1 MSDQMNK
8 RPSDAS
14 CQKDGIIDING
25 IRTDIP
31 LNKKVFLSF
40 SLAILTYL
48 LCMLL
53 PIDTFG
59 AGTARA
65 LGMLLSMIVFSIF
78 WGYSIAIPALLCA
91 VGGIALGHW
100 QWKDVSSAL
109 GSSPMYTMIGMQ
121 IVALG
126 CEFTP
131 LGTRMAY
138 WFLRQFGQ
146 KPVRMVMVIGIV
158 SAILSAFVSDLA
170 VLIMMSGIAATL
182 LDAMGEKPGSSKIG
196 KAMMLVVTCMS
207 LVGGSIL
214 ICGSPSG
221 NMRAISFMEAASDG
235 AYSITFGQWA
245 AFGVPSFIL
254 FALPATWFYV
264 KCAKLKNSDVNV
276 LPRSFYDEKLK
287 SLGPIGGSEI
297 RWILIVAAMIAV
309 MVSGVN
315 AGQAA
320 LTFALIAM
328 IPGIGVVPAKR
339 ALAKIPWDNV
349 LALCTFPLLGNLLT
363 GTGLGDFI
371 SALLKPIV
379 GNMSPLVF
387 SIFACL
393 ATGVLVNVFVN
404 ANIAVCALSVTI
416 FTPVC
421 VALGY
426 NPTVL
431 LYPTLCVVSLFFCI
445 GSNTMVLMN
454 KGYGFWEMKDPILP
468 GFLTILLF
476 SVIYP
481 VITFGMSRLIGLSV
495 YI

>member
-1 MSDQMNK
+1 MKSDNLEIFQGP
-8 RPSDAS
+8 R
-14 CQKDGIIDING
+14 DGIIDVDG
-25 IRTDIP
+25 LYTEAP
-31 LNKKVFLSF
+31 LNKKVVLSF
-40 SLAILTYL
+40 CLAIAVYI
-48 LCMLL
+48 LCSLMPL
-53 PIDTFG
+53 DSYG
-59 AGTARA
+59 EGTARA
-65 LGMLLSMIVFSIF
+65 LGMLLAMIVFSIF
-78 WGYSIAIPALLCA
+78 WCYSIAIPALLCA
-91 VGGIALGHW
+91 IGGILLKHW
-100 QWKDVSSAL
+100 AWKDVTAAL

-138 WFLRQFGQ
+138 WFLKQFGQ
-146 KPVRMVMVIGIV
+146 KPVRMVVVIGVV

-182 LDAMGEKPGSSKIG
+182 LDAMGEKPGQSKIG

-221 NMRAISFMEAASDG
+221 NMRAISFMESASNG
-235 AYSITFGQWA
+235 EFSITFGQWA

-254 FALPATWFYV
+254 FGIPAALIYV
-264 KCAKLKNSDVNV
+264 KCAGLKNSDVDP
-276 LPRSFYDEKLK
+276 LPRSYYDEKLK
-287 SLGPIGGSEI
+287 TLGPIGGSEI
-297 RWILIVAAMIAV
+297 RWIIIVTAMITT
-309 MVSGVN
+309 MISGMG

-320 LTFALIAM
+320 LMFALIAM
-328 IPGIGVVPAKR
+328 LPGVGVVPAKK
-339 ALAKIPWDNV
+339 ALGKIPWDNV

-363 GTGLGDFI
+363 ETGLGDLI
-371 SALLKPIV
+371 TDLLKPIV
-379 GNMSPLVF
+379 GNMSPLIF

-393 ATGVLVNVFVN
+393 ITGILVNIFVN
-404 ANIAVCALSVTI
+404 ANIAVCAMCVTI

-421 VALGY
+421 ISLGY
-426 NPTVL
+426 NPSVL

-454 KGYGFWEMKDPILP
+454 KGYGYWEMKDPILP
-468 GFLTILLF
+468 GFLVICMF
-476 SVIYP
+476 SLIYP
-481 VITFGMSRLIGLSV
+481 IISFAMSSLIGLSI